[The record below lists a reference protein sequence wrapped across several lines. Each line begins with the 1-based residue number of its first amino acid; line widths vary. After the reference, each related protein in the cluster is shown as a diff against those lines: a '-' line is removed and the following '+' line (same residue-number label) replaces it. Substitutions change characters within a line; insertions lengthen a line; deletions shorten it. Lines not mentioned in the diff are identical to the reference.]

1 MKMENKKTWIAIAA
15 IMILLWLS
23 GLVATI
29 QDGEKDN
36 NIGQTIVIKQDT
48 LMVLSFNNR
57 TDNYI
62 LDDGREV
69 NEEIIRLF
77 KIETNVEER
86 RN

>member
-1 MKMENKKTWIAIAA
+1 MKMSNKGKVIIL
-15 IMILLWLS
+15 ILLVLIMWVVVPAIFIERQS
-23 GLVATI
+23 KT
-29 QDGEKDN
+29 DT

-48 LMVLSFNNR
+48 LMVLGWNTR

-77 KIETNVEER
+77 KIETNAE
-86 RN
+86 